1 MERIRRHLSP
11 ALVLSVVAVFIALG
25 GGAYAALGK
34 NSVGSKQLKKNAVV
48 TSKIKNNAITTSKIK
63 KDNVTGAKV
72 KESSLGT
79 VPSATN
85 AENLDG
91 YSTFPQTRYAA
102 TPGATQAVALAAAP
116 ENVMFNV
123 GPITIYSKCITVTT
137 GNSSE
142 AWVFAKTSVNGVVF
156 DSDDDDASGSP
167 SFLNT
172 GTPEDQRELL
182 DDSAAT
188 NTASVDMNSSYASQ
202 FMTPDG
208 LSFEMQPGIAVKNG
222 TLPGGNGLYG
232 EGDACLVTGSVI
244 EHPAAG

>member
-1 MERIRRHLSP
+1 MMV
-11 ALVLSVVAVFIALG
+11 ALVALVIALG
-25 GGAYAALGK
+25 GTSFAATKLAK
-34 NSVGSKQLKKNAVV
+34 NSVGTKQIKKNAVV
-48 TSKIKNNAITTSKIK
+48 TSKIKKNAITTSKIK

-85 AENLDG
+85 AANVDG
-91 YSTFPQTRYAA
+91 YSTFPQTRYSA
-102 TPGATQAVALAAAP
+102 TPGATRVAALAAAP

-123 GPITIYSKCITVTT
+123 GPVTIYSKCITITA
-137 GNSSE
+137 GNSTE
-142 AWVFAKTSVNGVVF
+142 AWIFAKTSVNGVIF

-167 SFLNT
+167 TFLDT
-172 GTPEDQRELL
+172 GTAEDQRELL
-182 DDSAAT
+182 DDNANT

-232 EGDACLVTGSVI
+232 EGDACLITGGVI
-244 EHPAAG
+244 EHDVAG